1 MTKLVPVS
9 AEIAAIIERKVD
21 QGLFENAESAVAEAV
36 RRLDDGDECD
46 EALLAKLQIGI
57 DELERGE
64 GMPWNDETKQRIV
77 REGRAAY
84 ERGDLP
90 NPDVCA

>member
-21 QGLFENAESAVAEAV
+21 QGLFENAESVVAEAV